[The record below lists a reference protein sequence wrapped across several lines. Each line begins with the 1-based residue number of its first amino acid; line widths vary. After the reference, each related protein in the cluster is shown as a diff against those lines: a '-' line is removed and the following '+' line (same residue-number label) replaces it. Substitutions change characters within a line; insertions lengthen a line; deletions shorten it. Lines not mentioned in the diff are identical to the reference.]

1 MSPDPSPGVVARAAA
16 LDTLAAVLPLHRRD
30 RLAGILSDD
39 DIDTLRLLVQAGI
52 GANSLK
58 ALASDLGYLEA
69 WSLAATGAPLPWPAP
84 EALLIKFVAQ
94 HLWDP
99 ARRETDAAHGMPDTV
114 AVELRRQGLLRADG
128 RHAPATVQ
136 RRLTSWSNNRP
147 SPPAARTV
155 TPLPCPA

>member
-1 MSPDPSPGVVARAAA
+1 MTRPIMPWRLWSSCRWPRSSAA
-16 LDTLAAVLPLHRRD
+16 
-30 RLAGILSDD
+30 
-39 DIDTLRLLVQAGI
+39 
-52 GANSLK
+52 
-58 ALASDLGYLEA
+58 
-69 WSLAATGAPLPWPAP
+69 WPAP